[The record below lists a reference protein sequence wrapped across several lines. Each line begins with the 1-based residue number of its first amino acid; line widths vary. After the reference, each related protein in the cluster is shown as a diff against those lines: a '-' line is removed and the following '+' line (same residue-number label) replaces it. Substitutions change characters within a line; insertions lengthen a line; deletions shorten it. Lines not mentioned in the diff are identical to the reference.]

1 MVPKDWSEYYKNTD
15 NQPPKPLLVR
25 ALGFVQGKGT
35 AIDIGGGALTDAKHL
50 IDRGFDVT
58 VIDKSPLVEKEAQKI
73 SSDKLHIVTTSFEEY
88 SFKKSEYDLALAM
101 FALPFI
107 KPEHF
112 NRVFNNIK
120 GCLKEGGIFCGHF
133 FGKNDEWAI
142 DTNMTFH
149 TKEQVQEF
157 LSDMKVHLLVE
168 KESDGKTASGDPKHW
183 HIFYVI
189 AQK

>member
-1 MVPKDWSEYYKNTD
+1 MSYNWSEYYKNTD
-15 NQPPKPLLVR
+15 QQPPKPLLVR
-25 ALGFVQGKGT
+25 ALGFVQDKGT
-35 AIDIGGGALTDAKHL
+35 AIDIGGGALTDTKHL
-50 IDRGFDVT
+50 IDQGFDVT
-58 VIDKSPLVEKEAQKI
+58 VIDKSPLVEKESLKS
-73 SSDKLHIVTTSFEEY
+73 SSDKLHIVTTSFEDY
-88 SFKKSEYDLALAM
+88 SFINGEYDLALAM

-112 NRVFNNIK
+112 NRVFNDIK
-120 GCLKEGGIFCGHF
+120 SCLKEGGIFCGHF

-149 TKEQVQEF
+149 TKEQVQDF